1 MTPGASDEQVMRLVS
16 ASRIWFAAASMLGW
30 WEAAWRHSATAR
42 VAAVVGATGD
52 PVVANR
58 LRARAWLVLWAA
70 IVAIALSFMGTR
82 RDGLNWVV
90 PAAAGLA
97 AALVIA
103 MAPSSR
109 TTPR

>member
-1 MTPGASDEQVMRLVS
+1 MTPSANDQQVMSLVS
-16 ASRIWFAAASMLGW
+16 QSRIWSAATSMYGW
-30 WEAAWRHSATAR
+30 WEAAWRHSATGR
-42 VAAVVGATGD
+42 IAAVVGASGD

-70 IVAIALSFMGTR
+70 VAAIALSMLGTR

-103 MAPSSR
+103 VTPSSR
-109 TTPR
+109 TPSR